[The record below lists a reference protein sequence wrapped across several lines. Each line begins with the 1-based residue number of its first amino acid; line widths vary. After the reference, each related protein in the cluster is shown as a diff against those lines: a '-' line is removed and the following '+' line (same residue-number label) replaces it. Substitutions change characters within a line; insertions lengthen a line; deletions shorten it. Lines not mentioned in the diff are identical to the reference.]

1 MSEDVKET
9 ILRVLING
17 KSVLNIFLIRIV
29 VNESLTDDIV
39 DV

>member
-29 VNESLTDDIV
+29 VNKSLTDDIV